1 MRTEERFSATV
12 QSRDESGPAI
22 VAALEATERFAAR
35 EALSPSAAARLL
47 IVVEELVSNALRH
60 GSEGRAVTVELA
72 LAHPDGQVR
81 LDFADDGAPFDPG
94 AERPFAGPDRDSG
107 GGVGLALIRAWA
119 GEIAYARERGL
130 NRVRVILRCAERGEF
145 EG

>member
-1 MRTEERFSATV
+1 MGTVERFSATV
-12 QSRDESGPAI
+12 QPRDDAAPAI
-22 VAALEATERFAAR
+22 LAALEATERFAMRA
-35 EALSPSAAARLL
+35 ALAPAVAARLS

-60 GSEGRAVTVELA
+60 GGDGRAITVELS
-72 LAHPDGQVR
+72 LTESDGQVR
-81 LDFADDGAPFDPG
+81 LDLADDGAAFDPT
-94 AERPFAGPDRDSG
+94 AERRFDGPDRESG